1 MDPDDTDKPPPS
13 LFFGAAVPNLA
24 GAGQTPFVFDMSVL
38 DEALDSEAGKG
49 TNGLWMYGPS
59 F

>member
-49 TNGLWMYGPS
+49 TNEL
-59 F
+59 